1 MSGAD
6 LALLLLILGCAAM
19 RGAGLLV
26 AGRLRTDHPFVRWAS
41 AVSLATLTAFVLAA
55 VVAPS
60 GILTGIPLPARAAGL
75 AASVAILFWRGGL
88 ALPVLGGL
96 AVTLGLA
103 AAL

>member
-26 AGRLRTDHPFVRWAS
+26 AGRLRTDHPFVRWAAS
-41 AVSLATLTAFVLAA
+41 VSLATLTAFVLAA

-60 GILTGIPLPARAAGL
+60 GILTDIPLLARAVGL
-75 AASVAILFWRGGL
+75 AASVAILFGRGGL

-103 AAL
+103 AL

>member
-1 MSGAD
+1 MSGPD

-26 AGRLRTDHPFVRWAS
+26 AGRLRTDHPFVRWAA

-55 VVAPS
+55 VVAPG
-60 GILTGIPLPARAAGL
+60 GILTEIPPLARGAGL
-75 AASVAILFWRGGL
+75 AASVLILFWRGGL

-103 AAL
+103 AL

>member
-26 AGRLRTDHPFVRWAS
+26 AGRLRTDHPFVRWAA

-55 VVAPS
+55 VVAPT
-60 GILTGIPLPARAAGL
+60 GILTDIPLLARGAGL
-75 AASVAILFWRGGL
+75 AASVVILFWRGGL

-103 AAL
+103 AL